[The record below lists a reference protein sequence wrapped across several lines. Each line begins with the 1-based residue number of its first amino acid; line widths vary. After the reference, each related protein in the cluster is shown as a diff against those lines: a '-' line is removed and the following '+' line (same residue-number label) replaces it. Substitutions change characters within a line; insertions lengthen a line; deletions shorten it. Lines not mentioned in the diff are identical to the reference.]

1 MAHRRLLVA
10 ERRQS
15 RHGGAATIDRAGEGG
30 ARGLRPALMRAAS
43 AMPVPPLPP
52 VMHANR
58 S

>member
-15 RHGGAATIDRAGEGG
+15 RHGGAAAVDLTGEGG
-30 ARGLRPALMRAAS
+30 ARGLRSAVMPAIPAPPCL
-43 AMPVPPLPP
+43 PVT
-52 VMHANR
+52 HANR